1 MKWWLNRGYL
11 CNAFRDICI
20 FFLNMGDL
28 TYDDEYDDRNVPR
41 MAFPSFTRKGGL
53 NNIILYVPE
62 VLFIFT
68 Q

>member
-1 MKWWLNRGYL
+1 MVAQSRVPMQRIQGYMY
-11 CNAFRDICI
+11 